1 METRVE
7 RLGYDVSFNPPGHGD
22 FFYAS
27 AAQALGVETKDLKK
41 VTFDFLK
48 SHQFD
53 VSIQL
58 TANSRTNKDKSVV
71 SIGSEFYRNTY
82 KYLRTTFG
90 ES

>member
-1 METRVE
+1 MTIYNANRAVRLFSSFSVSLRLLCKRLKSFLSFLFVSNAMETRVE

-48 SHQFD
+48 SH
-53 VSIQL
+53 
-58 TANSRTNKDKSVV
+58 
-71 SIGSEFYRNTY
+71 
-82 KYLRTTFG
+82 
-90 ES
+90 